1 MALTALLFNYK
12 DNANH
17 MTKNTDINTAAQ
29 TDISANID
37 TSTPTEAL
45 AAELDITPVAEPV
58 DNAPLENNAN
68 LDNDHDSDSENDS
81 AIEAFFA
88 PSSNPVQA
96 DGFKTGYVAI
106 VGRPNVGKSTL
117 MNHMLGQKLSI
128 TSRKPQT
135 TRHRIHGILSND
147 EMQAV
152 FVDTPGIHRNEVRA
166 INERM
171 NKAAV
176 SALVDVD
183 LVLFVVDSDQWR
195 DDDLLTLQKLGNT
208 DLTVVLVINKAD
220 TLKDK
225 GALLPLI
232 ETFSASFDFADI
244 VPVSALKNQ
253 NLERLQQVIASHLP
267 VADPIYDTEQITDR
281 SERFLAS
288 EIIREKIMRSAGD
301 EVPYDLTVQID
312 AFKDEPA
319 HTDPKTG
326 RPRKAV
332 TFIDATIYVERGGQK
347 AIVIGDKGQRIK
359 QVGMDARKDMEQ
371 LFDKKIMLT
380 LWVKVKRGW
389 SDDERALTSL
399 GY

>member
-1 MALTALLFNYK
+1 MSNHNDLPLNNE
-12 DNANH
+12 DNAKNMTENTNTSSTQNH
-17 MTKNTDINTAAQ
+17 AESNNARLNDTKLNVDSKKDATLENH
-29 TDISANID
+29 
-37 TSTPTEAL
+37 AL
-45 AAELDITPVAEPV
+45 ESNAIE
-58 DNAPLENNAN
+58 DNALEN
-68 LDNDHDSDSENDS
+68 DT
-81 AIEAFFA
+81 AIEEFFS
-88 PSSNPVQA
+88 PNNNVHMV

-117 MNHMLGQKLSI
+117 MNHLLGQKLSI

-195 DDDLLTLQKLGNT
+195 DDDLLTLQKLGDTN
-208 DLTVVLVINKAD
+208 LTVVLVINKAD

-225 GALLPLI
+225 GSVLPLI
-232 ETFSASFDFADI
+232 ETFSDSFDFADI

-253 NLERLQQVIASHLP
+253 NLDRLQEVIASHLP
-267 VADPIYDTEQITDR
+267 IADPIYDTEQITDR

-312 AFKDEPA
+312 GFKDEAA
-319 HTDPKTG
+319 HIDPKTG
-326 RPRKAV
+326 RPRKAC
-332 TFIDATIYVERGGQK
+332 TFIDATIYVERSGQK